1 MAEASFDADLIP
13 LLIKDALEEKRKD
26 PKSSTALGA
35 GSYGFIYEGQKEAL
49 ERDFNQKV
57 EQMREEM
64 ERNNEEERSKLLQEM
79 ERKNEE
85 ERSKLLQEMEELKQ
99 QIPTYSDRDSGQSD
113 SEEDVRR
120 NSAYELM
127 QSIAY
132 TPITAQKWNNASIA
146 DRVVVG
152 RERDSSI
159 SPYRST
165 TSPESRSFEYS
176 SSTSP
181 DSSPDNRHRR
191 TTIVQDE
198 IDEETMDMGIVNV
211 SRSPRSPHSVEM
223 GFTMCSDE
231 EEEESKEAVSPTS
244 PEVLEAVDSG
254 AVFSTPTAM

>member
-1 MAEASFDADLIP
+1 MQSITTWVTLPMFKKLIYA
-13 LLIKDALEEKRKD
+13 IFSNGVQLEK
-26 PKSSTALGA
+26 
-35 GSYGFIYEGQKEAL
+35 QKEAL

-64 ERNNEEERSKLLQEM
+64 ER
-79 ERKNEE
+79 KNEE
-85 ERSKLLQEMEELKQ
+85 DRSKLLQEMEELKQ
-99 QIPTYSDRDSGQSD
+99 QIPTYSDRDSSQSD
-113 SEEDVRR
+113 SEEEVRR

-132 TPITAQKWNNASIA
+132 TPITARKWNNASIA

-152 RERDSSI
+152 RERDSSL

-165 TSPESRSFEYS
+165 TSPESRSFKYS
-176 SSTSP
+176 SSTAP

-198 IDEETMDMGIVNV
+198 IDEETMDIVDV

-254 AVFSTPTAM
+254 AVFSTMTAM

>member
-1 MAEASFDADLIP
+1 
-13 LLIKDALEEKRKD
+13 
-26 PKSSTALGA
+26 
-35 GSYGFIYEGQKEAL
+35 
-49 ERDFNQKV
+49 
-57 EQMREEM
+57 
-64 ERNNEEERSKLLQEM
+64 M

-85 ERSKLLQEMEELKQ
+85 DRSKLLQEMEELKQ
-99 QIPTYSDRDSGQSD
+99 QIPTYSDRDSSQSD
-113 SEEDVRR
+113 SEEEVRR

-132 TPITAQKWNNASIA
+132 TPITARKWNNASIA

-152 RERDSSI
+152 REERDSSL

-165 TSPESRSFEYS
+165 TSPKSRSFEYS

-191 TTIVQDE
+191 RTIVQDE
-198 IDEETMDMGIVNV
+198 IDEETMDIVDV

-254 AVFSTPTAM
+254 AVFSTMTAM

>member
-1 MAEASFDADLIP
+1 M
-13 LLIKDALEEKRKD
+13 EK
-26 PKSSTALGA
+26 
-35 GSYGFIYEGQKEAL
+35 QKEAL

-64 ERNNEEERSKLLQEM
+64 ER
-79 ERKNEE
+79 KNEE
-85 ERSKLLQEMEELKQ
+85 DRSKLLQEMEELKQ
-99 QIPTYSDRDSGQSD
+99 QIPTYSDRDSSQSD

-132 TPITAQKWNNASIA
+132 TPITARKWNNASIA

-152 RERDSSI
+152 RERDSSL

-165 TSPESRSFEYS
+165 TSPESRSFKYS
-176 SSTSP
+176 SSTAP

-198 IDEETMDMGIVNV
+198 IDEETMDIVDV

>member
-1 MAEASFDADLIP
+1 
-13 LLIKDALEEKRKD
+13 
-26 PKSSTALGA
+26 
-35 GSYGFIYEGQKEAL
+35 
-49 ERDFNQKV
+49 
-57 EQMREEM
+57 
-64 ERNNEEERSKLLQEM
+64 M

-99 QIPTYSDRDSGQSD
+99 QIPTYSDRDSSQSD
-113 SEEDVRR
+113 SEEEVRR

-132 TPITAQKWNNASIA
+132 TPITARKWNNASIA

-152 RERDSSI
+152 RERDSSL

-176 SSTSP
+176 SSSSP
-181 DSSPDNRHRR
+181 DSSPANRHRR
-191 TTIVQDE
+191 TTIIQDE
-198 IDEETMDMGIVNV
+198 IDDETMHISIVDV

-223 GFTMCSDE
+223 GFTMVSEE

-254 AVFSTPTAM
+254 AVFSTPTASTPSM